1 MGGRLRGDVVRRLA
15 WPATEVE
22 RRRWLVI
29 AIACGV
35 LTTVLLIGAAMARAG
50 SSPQGL
56 TYMGPGSMGAH
67 GAAPLS
73 PLLQDG
79 NLRPGVV
86 AAAVLSCLPPLVLL
100 LQALRVGSAARER
113 KLAALR
119 VIGASHAHL
128 RRIASAEGAAA
139 GLAGALVGLVC
150 YLLVS
155 VLSGR
160 AANIYLRLV
169 PALDVHDL
177 WLAPLTLGLVA
188 ALGAW
193 GARRSAADVVVAPQ
207 HVRVHISRPLP
218 RSRAATAVVFVG
230 LAVALATV
238 TYHDRG
244 SSMLSTLILIAA
256 IALAVGALLL
266 GTPYF
271 LLAVVRRAARRGDPM
286 ALLASGRVA
295 ADPRAPGRVGA
306 VAGVCAA
313 TIAGGTALV
322 GNVIGMTW
330 GQGYGPDAFQVSSVA
345 LAVAV
350 ALGALLICVVS
361 LVVGAGE
368 QIRDGAR
375 STAVLTA
382 FGVDDAALHRAL
394 LLQLRAATV
403 PSALVGAVS
412 AAVLIGL
419 VGLSS
424 LTWVFGIAGVVAALA
439 AVRGAARLT
448 AMLVRPQI
456 AEATSADNLRTA

>member
-1 MGGRLRGDVVRRLA
+1 
-15 WPATEVE
+15 
-22 RRRWLVI
+22 
-29 AIACGV
+29 
-35 LTTVLLIGAAMARAG
+35 
-50 SSPQGL
+50 
-56 TYMGPGSMGAH
+56 
-67 GAAPLS
+67 
-73 PLLQDG
+73 
-79 NLRPGVV
+79 
-86 AAAVLSCLPPLVLL
+86 
-100 LQALRVGSAARER
+100 
-113 KLAALR
+113 
-119 VIGASHAHL
+119 
-128 RRIASAEGAAA
+128 
-139 GLAGALVGLVC
+139 
-150 YLLVS
+150 
-155 VLSGR
+155 
-160 AANIYLRLV
+160 
-169 PALDVHDL
+169 
-177 WLAPLTLGLVA
+177 
-188 ALGAW
+188 
-193 GARRSAADVVVAPQ
+193 
-207 HVRVHISRPLP
+207 
-218 RSRAATAVVFVG
+218 
-230 LAVALATV
+230 
-238 TYHDRG
+238 
-244 SSMLSTLILIAA
+244 MLSTLILIAA

-439 AVRGAARLT
+439 AVRGAARLA